1 MARTR
6 GLVTGLLVVVATAVI
21 ACAGEPALPVPNQ
34 PATPTAVAAAPQSNG
49 ATSTVT
55 RPAPTATTQPVPTP
69 ALAVTLTPATD
80 TPGQP
85 ASAPTSVPQP
95 TGIDSQTTG
104 PERFLIRL
112 KDDLDDPLGYCVDV
126 RGFGSGIR
134 LDADLQAHSCKS
146 STADDQAF
154 AMVGA
159 PLKGSIV
166 LVDYGRC
173 LRVADRKVG
182 ATILLRSC
190 ADGSVSPD
198 FEWLPD
204 GRLRLLTQQGVSQ
217 PMLCVGVANGA
228 GEPAGGRNHLRRDLL
243 LLECH
248 EAEPKLIM
256 WKMEK

>member
-1 MARTR
+1 MASAK
-6 GLVTGLLVVVATAVI
+6 GLVTGLLVAVTLAITACVD
-21 ACAGEPALPVPNQ
+21 APALPVPTQ
-34 PATPTAVAAAPQSNG
+34 PATSTVVETAPQSNG
-49 ATSTVT
+49 TVT
-55 RPAPTATTQPVPTP
+55 AVTHPTPTATPQSVPTA
-69 ALAVTLTPATD
+69 ALAVTLTPATN
-80 TPGQP
+80 TPGQS
-85 ASAPTSVPQP
+85 ASTPTALPQP
-95 TGIDSQTTG
+95 TGIDPQVTG

-154 AMVGA
+154 AMIGN

-166 LVDYGRC
+166 LVHYGLC

-190 ADGSVSPD
+190 TDGSVSPD

-204 GRLRLLTQQGVSQ
+204 GRLRPLTRQGVSQ
-217 PMLCVGVANGA
+217 PMLCVGVADGV

-248 EAEPKLIM
+248 EAEPKLIT
-256 WKMEK
+256 WRMEK